1 MLLEAK
7 KTDFEYKNGDIYFGF
22 GLFIN
27 LHLNK
32 IYVLIHSPLLSILF
46 SQSKISLEFITLNL
60 DSSSN
65 TGVKSDGRLIST

>member
-1 MLLEAK
+1 MILEAK

-32 IYVLIHSPLLSILF
+32 IYVIIRRPSDLTLVLEELSKFNVINSSDILDWE
-46 SQSKISLEFITLNL
+46 KKLKVI
-60 DSSSN
+60 
-65 TGVKSDGRLIST
+65 GYV